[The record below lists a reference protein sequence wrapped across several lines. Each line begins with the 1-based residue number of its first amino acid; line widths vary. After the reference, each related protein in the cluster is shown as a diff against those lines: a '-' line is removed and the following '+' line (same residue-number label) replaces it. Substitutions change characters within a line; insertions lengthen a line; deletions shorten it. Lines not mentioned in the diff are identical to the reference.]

1 MNNQTN
7 QTNQTN
13 QKVIKQAYGAGRDAI
28 IKTLGKGR
36 TQEDEINVVML
47 MAHAL
52 LTSNQTLD
60 LTLSE
65 HNTKEFLKA
74 LLVLVRSTQSNTESG
89 SHCGRLM

>member
-7 QTNQTN
+7 Q
-13 QKVIKQAYGAGRDAI
+13 KAIKQAYSAGRDAI
-28 IKTLGKGR
+28 VKSLGKGR

-52 LTSNQTLD
+52 LTSNQALD

-74 LLVLVRSTQSNTESG
+74 LLALVRATQSNTDSG
-89 SHCGRLM
+89 SDCGRLM